1 VKEGDNCRYNK
12 FCCPN
17 ANGTPRTC
25 VGEQVN
31 AQAPI
36 TFWSCVDTT
45 AQTATQTQVGSTVAQ
60 ASEVAVGACYAKGDS
75 CRRDSDCCPR
85 GDGRARTCDRETV
98 GSGFNRVTW
107 SECKE
112 TTAPVII
119 GKNPVYTL
127 AYPRYR
133 CASKSFW
140 MQFKQFSL
148 EECKALCQRSEIMM
162 YVARASSKN
171 CACMKKSECS
181 LEPNDVIDVYLN
193 TELPGGECVKEGDNC
208 RYNKFCCPNANGKP
222 RTCVAEQV
230 NGQAPTTFWRCVDS
244 TAQSESDVGESE
256 VGEGFVD
263 YSHMANIVLFAGIAG
278 IGGYLV
284 GKMGHKKKYQMLP
297 EQDSN
302 IELLHY
308 QSASAQQ

>member
-208 RYNKFCCPNANGKP
+208 RYNKFCCPNANGTP
-222 RTCVAEQV
+222 RTCVGEQV
-230 NGQAPTTFWRCVDS
+230 NAQAPITFWSCVDT
-244 TAQSESDVGESE
+244 TAQTATQTQVGST
-256 VGEGFVD
+256 VAQGKKQFYLLMVALAASFGF
-263 YSHMANIVLFAGIAG
+263 
-278 IGGYLV
+278 GYYLSKPKQHNYVPLVSNDKIQLV
-284 GKMGHKKKYQMLP
+284 GQ
-297 EQDSN
+297 E
-302 IELLHY
+302 
-308 QSASAQQ
+308 